1 MRRMDV
7 NIDGASA
14 CTTLQLWLKLF
25 TLDAMDPLPQLPEH
39 EVVVVNTFL
48 QVKEKRPD
56 FGRAGTAPALRHT
69 RTLDLEEETPAG
81 ANDGDDAEA
90 TGQETEEAPDE
101 DSSNK
106 RQPAQKKPS
115 WQRLNTPDLWEQQ
128 LMMEQVASGKRPPAQ
143 KKPSW
148 QRINTPDLWEQQ
160 LMMEGQLTADKRIVV
175 EGYPAT
181 ATAEA
186 PAPAPVAPACGPGPQ
201 VPQVPSVS
209 APAVTQEMRYV
220 GVPFMVVPS
229 DAQNVPL
236 QQQLPQPEQGS
247 DAALPQ
253 EQHGQP
259 HGQGQPPT
267 LLGRTASPRPDDRKS
282 TPAKQRQTPEPP
294 EPLAPGAVECTASAN
309 GGQRIRWCVDGH
321 KLESHAEK
329 LISPEFELK
338 VGRETQPFR
347 LMVLAT
353 ETGGR
358 HGSGFK
364 KAKGRCFLEMKC
376 LGSLEGAP
384 TTSML
389 VTAGTGSRKQKGR
402 EVVKHSFAEK
412 NCCSLPKGQD
422 SVWDLKASLC
432 KETKSIDIC
441 VEILPYPG

>member
-1 MRRMDV
+1 
-7 NIDGASA
+7 
-14 CTTLQLWLKLF
+14 
-25 TLDAMDPLPQLPEH
+25 
-39 EVVVVNTFL
+39 
-48 QVKEKRPD
+48 
-56 FGRAGTAPALRHT
+56 
-69 RTLDLEEETPAG
+69 
-81 ANDGDDAEA
+81 
-90 TGQETEEAPDE
+90 
-101 DSSNK
+101 
-106 RQPAQKKPS
+106 
-115 WQRLNTPDLWEQQ
+115 
-128 LMMEQVASGKRPPAQ
+128 MMEAQ
-143 KKPSW
+143 LS
-148 QRINTPDLWEQQ
+148 
-160 LMMEGQLTADKRIVV
+160 ADKRIVV

-181 ATAEA
+181 ATAAVSEA
-186 PAPAPVAPACGPGPQ
+186 PAPAPAVAPEPQ
-201 VPQVPSVS
+201 GPQVPSVS

-229 DAQNVPL
+229 DSQNVPL
-236 QQQLPQPEQGS
+236 QQLPQAEQGS

-253 EQHGQP
+253 GQQQGQP
-259 HGQGQPPT
+259 HGQGQQPPT

-282 TPAKQRQTPEPP
+282 NPAKQRQVPEPP

-376 LGSLEGAP
+376 LGSLEGALI
-384 TTSML
+384 TSML

-422 SVWDLKASLC
+422 PVWDLKASLC

-441 VEILPYPG
+441 VEVLPYPG